1 MRQLAFF
8 LASAILGG
16 FKELLRKTRRI
27 RVFRER
33 NKEIALN
40 AKIRE
45 NTGLVIICNHPSLF
59 ETLAVPSLLWPRFLV
74 RPSLVPISTPDEKNF
89 MDAGLFGKIF
99 KALVRLFMRIVPTV
113 PIPRDN
119 ARKSGEAILTLVK
132 KIDNGNTCLFFAEG
146 GRTGK
151 ETDVEKLRIRG
162 KRRIRKFQD
171 GIAFIVKKTKR
182 PFIVLPLWVDGAEE
196 ILPVGRKVPHLW
208 KQMKISF
215 GRPFMVDKKL
225 KEKKKEELLAYLED
239 QVLAA

>member
-1 MRQLAFF
+1 M
-8 LASAILGG
+8 LGG
-16 FKELLRKTRRI
+16 IKELLRKTRRI
-27 RVFRER
+27 LVFREK
-33 NKEIALN
+33 NKEIAVS
-40 AKIRE
+40 AKIRW
-45 NTGLVIICNHPSLF
+45 NMGLVIISNHPSLF
-59 ETLAVPSLLWPRFLV
+59 ETLAIPTLLWPRFLI

-89 MDAGLFGKIF
+89 MHAGLFGKIF
-99 KALVRLFMRIVPTV
+99 KALVRFFMRIVPTV

-119 ARKSGEAILTLVK
+119 ARKSGEAILKLVK
-132 KIDNGNTCLFFAEG
+132 EIDDGKTCLFFAEG

-151 ETDVEKLRIRG
+151 EEDAEKLHISG

-171 GIAFIVKKTKR
+171 GIAFIIKKTKK
-182 PFIVLPLWVDGAEE
+182 PFIVLPLWVEGAEE

-215 GRPFMVDKKL
+215 GRPFKVDKKL